1 MFSGLFIVSGVIGQF
16 IFSIP
21 FTIIFLL
28 LASIFVALFI
38 VPLIASQF
46 LRRRST
52 TKLEQKQNE
61 LSRRLEGW
69 YRHKLDCIIGNKRL
83 ERRFIWGVR
92 AGLVGAIL
100 LPVIGLVPVVF
111 FEQGDVDFVIVQL
124 ENAEGT
130 VKEVTDIGIRRVEEF
145 LYDKPYIESFSTTVG
160 SGSQFAGGS
169 AGEKF
174 ANITVNLRE
183 DRDVTSTEVID
194 AIRTDLAVLSDLN
207 VTVDQPSD
215 GPPTGAA
222 VVIKFLGDDLSA
234 LTRLANESANVL
246 RNIPNTVNIETSTN
260 NNNTEFV
267 INLDNAKATALG
279 VSPSQVSQVART
291 ALFGADA
298 TSLTTLNDSIDVVV
312 KLNLDGDP
320 TITADTSN
328 QISISDLERLTFS
341 SPTGPVTLSSVADVT
356 LRESST
362 VINHEDG
369 ERVVSVTANVGPEG
383 NAREIQATAVERIQ
397 SEVAIPDGITLS
409 TGGGEAEESNEA
421 FIEMFLAL
429 IIGIGLMVGIL
440 ILQFNSFLHTRYVLS
455 ILPYSLIGVLGGLAI
470 TQNPLSFPSIMGFI
484 ALSGIVV
491 NNSILLIDMMNNLRR
506 KDMTRPIKDV
516 VLDAATNRLRPIL
529 LTTITTIFGVVPLLF
544 AGSIW
549 VPLVYALIFGLLFAV
564 VITLF
569 TIPITYARKPG
580 SLPGQIDMVASTD
593 QTVQYK

>member
-1 MFSGLFIVSGVIGQF
+1 
-16 IFSIP
+16 
-21 FTIIFLL
+21 
-28 LASIFVALFI
+28 
-38 VPLIASQF
+38 
-46 LRRRST
+46 
-52 TKLEQKQNE
+52 
-61 LSRRLEGW
+61 
-69 YRHKLDCIIGNKRL
+69 
-83 ERRFIWGVR
+83 
-92 AGLVGAIL
+92 
-100 LPVIGLVPVVF
+100 
-111 FEQGDVDFVIVQL
+111 
-124 ENAEGT
+124 
-130 VKEVTDIGIRRVEEF
+130 
-145 LYDKPYIESFSTTVG
+145 
-160 SGSQFAGGS
+160 
-169 AGEKF
+169 
-174 ANITVNLRE
+174 
-183 DRDVTSTEVID
+183 
-194 AIRTDLAVLSDLN
+194 
-207 VTVDQPSD
+207 
-215 GPPTGAA
+215 
-222 VVIKFLGDDLSA
+222 
-234 LTRLANESANVL
+234 
-246 RNIPNTVNIETSTN
+246 
-260 NNNTEFV
+260 
-267 INLDNAKATALG
+267 
-279 VSPSQVSQVART
+279 VART

-328 QISISDLERLTFS
+328 QISISDLERLTIS